1 MSATNPFLVF
11 TDRLNQLRIRYMVT
25 GSVASM
31 AYGEPRLT
39 HDVDIVIEISRE
51 HCEQFAALFPEDEFY
66 CPPLEILSVHQDVG
80 VDRDHRADGSP

>member
-1 MSATNPFLVF
+1 
-11 TDRLNQLRIRYMVT
+11 MVT

-51 HCEQFAALFPEDEFY
+51 HCQRFGALFPGEEFY
-66 CPPLEILSVHQDVG
+66 CRPPE
-80 VDRDHRADGSP
+80 